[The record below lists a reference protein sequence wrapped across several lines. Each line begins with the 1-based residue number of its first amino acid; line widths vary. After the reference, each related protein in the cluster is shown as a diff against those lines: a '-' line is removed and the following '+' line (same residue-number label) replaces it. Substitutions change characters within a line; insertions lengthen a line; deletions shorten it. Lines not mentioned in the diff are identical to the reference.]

1 MNKHLVYI
9 VSISDPTA
17 KVDHS
22 LYSKYCIESWK
33 YWCKKHS
40 IDLHV
45 VTESDPRCGKPIWNK
60 ELVYEYAQGYEKIA
74 LVDADTMIKWNAPN
88 FFDLFEEDFC
98 MVHDDSNWSWVY
110 KSMQNYSKFFNT
122 SMTMDDYGNAGVLF
136 FHKKYLDIC
145 EKVFKLY
152 SDNKQELDDWN
163 KGGGREQTIFNYM
176 LKENNVSPKWLS
188 SKWNLISMHKREL
201 FKHNFQLGDNI
212 PHFIKHGYIW
222 HFTGFG
228 IEDRAN
234 IVKQTWDLIKDN
246 YND

>member
-1 MNKHLVYI
+1 MNKNLVYI

-22 LYSKYCIESWK
+22 LYSKYCIKSWE

-40 IDLHV
+40 IDLHI
-45 VTESDPRCGKPIWNK
+45 VTKSDPRCGKPIWNK
-60 ELVYEYAQGYEKIA
+60 ELVYEYAQGYEKVA
-74 LVDADTMIKWNAPN
+74 VVDADTMVKWNAPN

-98 MVHDDSNWSWVY
+98 MVHDDTNWSWVY
-110 KSMQNYSKFFNT
+110 KSMQNYSKFFST

-145 EKVFKLY
+145 EKVFNLY
-152 SDNKQELDDWN
+152 SDNKQELDNWN

-176 LKENNVSPKWLS
+176 LKENNVTPKWLS
-188 SKWNLISMHKREL
+188 PKWNLISMHKREL
-201 FKHNFQLGDNI
+201 FKHNFQLGENT

-228 IEDRAN
+228 IEDRIN
-234 IVKQTWDLIKDN
+234 IVKQTWELVKDN